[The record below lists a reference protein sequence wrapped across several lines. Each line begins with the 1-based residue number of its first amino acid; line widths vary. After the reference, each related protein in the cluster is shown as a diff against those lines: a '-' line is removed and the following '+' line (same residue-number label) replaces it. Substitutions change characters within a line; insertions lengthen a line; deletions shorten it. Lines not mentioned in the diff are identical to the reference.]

1 MFLFFFPKSSVDE
14 GSAFFCRI
22 DAISYHIDK
31 QRGSR
36 GLGLG
41 EVEDG
46 GVGSGGVGGGGWV
59 GGVHGDQW
67 ANKTNQWNE
76 TTEKSEVINLQRQDD
91 PTNHMH

>member
-1 MFLFFFPKSSVDE
+1 MLDLKKQTNLLLLQQDAPLHTFLQIIGALFFFAALMP
-14 GSAFFCRI
+14 SALI
-22 DAISYHIDK
+22 LINKEEAE
-31 QRGSR
+31 
-36 GLGLG
+36 G

-46 GVGSGGVGGGGWV
+46 SRR
-59 GGVHGDQW
+59 GVHGDQW